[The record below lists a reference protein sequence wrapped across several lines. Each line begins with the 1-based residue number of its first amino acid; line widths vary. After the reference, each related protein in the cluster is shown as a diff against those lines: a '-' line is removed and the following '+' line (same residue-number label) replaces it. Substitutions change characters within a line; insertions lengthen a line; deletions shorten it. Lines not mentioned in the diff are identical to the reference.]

1 MNQQHLDEEGFRSV
15 REDMRRFFAEEDR
28 LPTGVS
34 VAGLVTVKMDAR
46 FRVDSVTIRSVELQ
60 PDELSRL
67 EQALVE
73 AINQAIQEV
82 TRRNAERLMQA
93 MTKPGTEP
101 RDR

>member
-1 MNQQHLDEEGFRSV
+1 MNQLHLDEEGFRSV
-15 REDMRRFFAEEDR
+15 REDMRRFFAEEGH
-28 LPTGVS
+28 LPIEVS

-46 FRVDSVTIRSVELQ
+46 FRVDSVAMRGVELQ

-82 TRRNAERLMQA
+82 TKRNAERLMQT
-93 MTKPGTEP
+93 MMKPGT
-101 RDR
+101 